1 MNEARPMSGPA
12 PIPVLQD
19 IVEIRIGR
27 DGQQVIVPL
36 DLAQLAERIA
46 ADLVPHL
53 RKRRRMMSP
62 NWLNLTRPNCAAS
75 PCPPLSRLRP
85 PTHRRAIVPI

>member
-1 MNEARPMSGPA
+1 MKHARPESGPV

-27 DGQQVIVPL
+27 DGRHVTVPL

-53 RKRRRMMSP
+53 RKR
-62 NWLNLTRPNCAAS
+62 LQQHLETCLDQTLDAAMGS
-75 PCPPLSRLRP
+75 INAEVQRVLLEQLGNPD
-85 PTHRRAIVPI
+85 A